1 MTVGNS
7 AKVSGVGGGTVGLI
21 LGTAG
26 KGIVWLFGSAAE
38 NAPRLGSVVSVKLGI
53 DKSGNSV
60 VISVC
65 NTPKCWRL
73 GAVGNVVIGH
83 GGNTALISSSFGV
96 TVGAFGADRIVVGG
110 SAKDNAF
117 ASVAMALC
125 TNASEELARLLA
137 CCVAL
142 VNSVSI
148 SVSAL
153 MIDQASS
160 VSCCTPMAFN
170 PLNAAAAIWPMVVAP
185 LLMTVLCAVAC
196 ASCTA
201 YSCKVLSSVNC
212 STRRSFAA

>member
-1 MTVGNS
+1 M
-7 AKVSGVGGGTVGLI
+7 
-21 LGTAG
+21 GTAG

-38 NAPRLGSVVSVKLGI
+38 NAPRLGSVVRGKTGI

-60 VISVC
+60 VISAF
-65 NTPKCWRL
+65 NTSNCCRL
-73 GAVGNVVIGH
+73 GAVGNFVIGH

-153 MIDQASS
+153 MDQPSS